1 MLKECISGSRPDLFE
16 KGTPSK
22 AGPTIY
28 NKDRLHSFAKKL
40 NGKPT
45 DDVEKLSQAA
55 AFLAQQAEQDQEEI
69 KRLRAAVVRLSASV
83 SLQKVEDRGVQHP
96 VASRRWTEPIAVLVF
111 ACNRAAAVSNLIKRL
126 ISLRPSKEQFPITV
140 SQDCNDKAV
149 QRAVAEFGEE
159 VQYVKHRSAQEDHVV
174 VPANQKRFATYYYIA
189 RHYKLA
195 LEHVFDILGHN
206 SVILL
211 EDDLDISIDFFEYF
225 LATRYLLDRDPTL
238 MCVSAWNDNGKAEN
252 IDREANTLLYR
263 SDFFPGLGW
272 MMTSRLWRELQPKW
286 PNGFWDDWLREPE
299 NRKMDMIVLTMC
311 KTLGPPVH
319 SSGDQPDWYDTFW
332 EERSQQPEY
341 NITFNR
347 NVYQNSQLM
356 SIDVAVE
363 FSKSNRNAGQSVR
376 TKQLTLVV
384 AVVRDLDRKGF
395 FVSPDDV

>member
-1 MLKECISGSRPDLFE
+1 MTSLRSRYSVLFAVIILVMDIFVHWAD
-16 KGTPSK
+16 T
-22 AGPTIY
+22 A
-28 NKDRLHSFAKKL
+28 R
-40 NGKPT
+40 PT

-55 AFLAQQAEQDQEEI
+55 AFLAQQAEQDQEEL

-83 SLQKVEDRGVQHP
+83 SLQKAEDRGVQES

-111 ACNRAAAVSNLIKRL
+111 ACNRAGAVTNLIKRL
-126 ISLRPSKEQFPITV
+126 IALRPSKEQFPITV

-149 QRAVAEFGEE
+149 QKAVAEFGDE
-159 VQYVKHRSAQEDHVV
+159 VQYVKHRSAQEARVV
-174 VPANQKRFATYYYIA
+174 VPDNQKRFATYYYIA

-195 LEHVFDILGHN
+195 LEHVFDILGHG

-252 IDREANTLLYR
+252 IDLEANTLLYR

-272 MMTSRLWRELQPKW
+272 MMTSKLWRELQPKW

-299 NRKMDMIVLTMC
+299 NRKGRQCIRPEISRTGMTPSGKKGASKGLFFDKHLAKVVLNAASVSFTSMN
-311 KTLGPPVH
+311 LDYLLNPA
-319 SSGDQPDWYDTFW
+319 
-332 EERSQQPEY
+332 Y

-347 NVYQNSQLM
+347 DVYQNSPLM
-356 SIDVAVE
+356 SIDVALE
-363 FSKSNRNAGQSVR
+363 FSKSNSRTGQSVR
-376 TKQLTLVV
+376 W
-384 AVVRDLDRKGF
+384 
-395 FVSPDDV
+395 